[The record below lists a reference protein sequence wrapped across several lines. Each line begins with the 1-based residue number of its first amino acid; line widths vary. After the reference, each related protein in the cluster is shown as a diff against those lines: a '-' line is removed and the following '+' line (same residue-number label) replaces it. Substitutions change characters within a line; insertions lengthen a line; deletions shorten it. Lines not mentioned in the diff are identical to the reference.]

1 MTTTTATAQQSLDEL
16 AQELKINLRN
26 TIRNAKSKK
35 MCHEFANAFMEQLAK
50 GGYSK
55 SKIRATIPKAIKE
68 LKETIDIKGVKKL
81 IISNTSTYKDANT
94 GEIKEK
100 EYIQHYAYTAL
111 YNRLNEYG
119 LVRSNAPG
127 HFTLAELTGEP
138 QTEPATEN
146 QTESTTE
153 TKSEPQTEPVKP
165 AKTVQKKSDLEAKV
179 GDQTALDATKYL
191 DLATKYL
198 RSENWLENIIGVEM
212 AVPRRHVE
220 IGLSVDFY
228 ADDTYSLVI
237 STPAKKKDEKN
248 TFYLIPCLV
257 NSNLICEAVERIR
270 KNKPELLSDVLLALG
285 KDKTAKAAFN
295 NSERKRV
302 ESIYNDTIRSL
313 LPTDAA
319 IHGRDNQ
326 HQLKNIGTCILK
338 QIKFD
343 ELGGFVGN
351 QEIVNN
357 WISQA
362 VAHTYQAT
370 TDKYINWKIT
380 NIPNELQIIATKEY
394 GQVSPEYVGVE
405 VDENIESNGVDEMTV
420 LFQKLLELSQNDE
433 GKLKA
438 VEGVFM
444 NDSGEIKNINEVAQS
459 LNVIF
464 QFVADTKSKQTKL
477 HKALGIKSAKNIN
490 EQRIEALVDALIIHN
505 ETAEDTLKVHISQS
519 TVRGFFGAFQGDD
532 ESPLTV
538 NFHLVKRLF
547 EETELSKKVDD
558 HNAYK
563 GLESSQNLKWRK
575 SKDEIIARLQE
586 ILQDKFPD
594 VI

>member
-1 MTTTTATAQQSLDEL
+1 MSPFINTALKARKPRPKGYPERIETVGDYIRARRMDLGLLQKEL
-16 AQELKINLRN
+16 AR
-26 TIRNAKSKK
+26 
-35 MCHEFANAFMEQLAK
+35 
-50 GGYSK
+50 
-55 SKIRATIPKAIKE
+55 
-68 LKETIDIKGVKKL
+68 
-81 IISNTSTYKDANT
+81 
-94 GEIKEK
+94 
-100 EYIQHYAYTAL
+100 
-111 YNRLNEYG
+111 
-119 LVRSNAPG
+119 
-127 HFTLAELTGEP
+127 TL
-138 QTEPATEN
+138 
-146 QTESTTE
+146 
-153 TKSEPQTEPVKP
+153 
-165 AKTVQKKSDLEAKV
+165 
-179 GDQTALDATKYL
+179 
-191 DLATKYL
+191 
-198 RSENWLENIIGVEM
+198 
-212 AVPRRHVE
+212 
-220 IGLSVDFY
+220 
-228 ADDTYSLVI
+228 
-237 STPAKKKDEKN
+237 
-248 TFYLIPCLV
+248 
-257 NSNLICEAVERIR
+257 
-270 KNKPELLSDVLLALG
+270 
-285 KDKTAKAAFN
+285 
-295 NSERKRV
+295 
-302 ESIYNDTIRSL
+302 
-313 LPTDAA
+313 
-319 IHGRDNQ
+319 
-326 HQLKNIGTCILK
+326 
-338 QIKFD
+338 
-343 ELGGFVGN
+343 
-351 QEIVNN
+351 
-357 WISQA
+357 
-362 VAHTYQAT
+362 
-370 TDKYINWKIT
+370 
-380 NIPNELQIIATKEY
+380 
-394 GQVSPEYVGVE
+394 
-405 VDENIESNGVDEMTV
+405 GVDEMTV